1 MESLHL
7 ARGATLTMGLFWRED
22 VSASG
27 VVGLDGDGRITG
39 FKEKPA
45 AHEMLSN
52 WVNAGLFLC
61 EARVHQFIP
70 PGQVSDFGHDILPAM
85 LSPGNLCMAI
95 PWAPGKPSIGSIPR
109 WIWPAPRPSC
119 RKILKCSKARIRLLR
134 LVDNGTRPFA
144 PLGDDDIVAG
154 GKKKGGEMIL
164 ARAPMRITLGG
175 GGTDLPS
182 YYSKYGGFILSAAI
196 DKYLYIYVNRP
207 AADDLI
213 RVKYSRYEEVTD
225 PDQVQHDL
233 VRPALKLLG
242 IKNNVEIVSMADVP
256 AGTGLGSSST
266 YLVGLLTSLY
276 ELKRERIPT
285 QALAEFAFKV
295 EKEMAGHPVGKQDHY
310 LAAFGGITCLDIE
323 PDGRVQVSPLNISMT
338 TAEDLHS
345 RVLLFFSGISRSAN
359 NILQEQRR
367 DTQKEDPN
375 VVESLHRTKEM
386 GYRVKEDLQNGD
398 LEKFGHLLHE
408 HWENKKRRS
417 GAISNPEN
425 RPLV

>member
-1 MESLHL
+1 
-7 ARGATLTMGLFWRED
+7 
-22 VSASG
+22 
-27 VVGLDGDGRITG
+27 
-39 FKEKPA
+39 
-45 AHEMLSN
+45 
-52 WVNAGLFLC
+52 
-61 EARVHQFIP
+61 
-70 PGQVSDFGHDILPAM
+70 
-85 LSPGNLCMAI
+85 
-95 PWAPGKPSIGSIPR
+95 
-109 WIWPAPRPSC
+109 
-119 RKILKCSKARIRLLR
+119 
-134 LVDNGTRPFA
+134 
-144 PLGDDDIVAG
+144 
-154 GKKKGGEMIL
+154 MIL

-175 GGTDLPS
+175 GGTDLPC

-213 RVKYSRYEEVTD
+213 RVKYSRYEEVTES
-225 PDQVQHDL
+225 DQVQHDL

-266 YLVGLLTSLY
+266 YLVALLTSLY
-276 ELKRERIPT
+276 DLKRERVPT

-295 EKEMAGHPVGKQDHY
+295 EREMAGHPVGKQDHY

-323 PDGRVQVSPLNISMT
+323 RDGKVRVSPLNISMT

-345 RVLLFFSGISRSAN
+345 RILLFFTGISRTAN
-359 NILQEQRR
+359 HILQEQRQDTER
-367 DTQKEDPN
+367 DDAT

-386 GYRVKEDLQNGD
+386 GYRVKEYLENGD

-417 GAISNPEN
+417 VAISNPEVDGWYEIAREAGALGGKLIGAGGGGFLMLYCPIRKKLALRKAMAAEGLKEMPYN
-425 RPLV
+425 FDFQGAKVLVNF